1 MDQQA
6 EAHPSLCTD
15 PGGGGVLSPAGH
27 VGAMLLLLVVKH
39 IRQDMAGTLSLAKP
53 VLPRRK
59 TLLAS
64 AAFAS
69 TPAAAEQ
76 QQRQHCVTLT
86 RDQRKSGPCAP
97 MTPAERLLRLRS
109 MFGGADRSGATPR
122 RQHEVVWRLRHTL
135 AVHGRGGGG
144 ACAMYRG

>member
-1 MDQQA
+1 MVQQA

-97 MTPAERLLRLRS
+97 T
-109 MFGGADRSGATPR
+109 TPR
-122 RQHEVVWRLRHTL
+122 RTSAAAPIHVRWCRQIRCNPQAAT
-135 AVHGRGGGG
+135 
-144 ACAMYRG
+144 